1 MIEEARVPS
10 AQSLSLLNGFPCFG
24 ELTLLV
30 KTSCKRIEGINV
42 FAHVAFLDHDLQRF
56 IKFRGVVSPE
66 EGQLSRVSSAGGA
79 GALDKLDQIVL
90 SLRVIGSSEPVVEV
104 AQGDGVV
111 G

>member
-30 KTSCKRIEGINV
+30 KTPCKRIEGINL

-66 EGQLSRVSSAGGA
+66 EGQLSRVSSAGCA
-79 GALDKLDQIVL
+79 VARDELDHIVL
-90 SLRVIGSSEPVVEV
+90 SLRFVSSSESVV
-104 AQGDGVV
+104 
-111 G
+111 